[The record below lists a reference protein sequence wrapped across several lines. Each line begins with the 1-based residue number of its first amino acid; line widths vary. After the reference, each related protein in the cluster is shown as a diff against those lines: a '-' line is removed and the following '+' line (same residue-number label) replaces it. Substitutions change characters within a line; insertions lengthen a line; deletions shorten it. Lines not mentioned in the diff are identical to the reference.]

1 VLAVR
6 DDELAVGDDDDASS
20 EVAERKA
27 RAGELSVDGKAG
39 IRQAGSSLPAFLA
52 TAGTER

>member
-6 DDELAVGDDDDASS
+6 DDELAVGDDDDTSS

-27 RAGELSVDGKAG
+27 HAGELSVDGKAG
-39 IRQAGSSLPAFLA
+39 IQQAGSSLLAFLA
-52 TAGTER
+52 TTGTDR

>member
-6 DDELAVGDDDDASS
+6 DNELAVGDDDDALS

-27 RAGELSVDGKAG
+27 HVGELSMDGKAR
-39 IRQAGSSLPAFLA
+39 IRQASSSLLAFLA
-52 TAGTER
+52 TAGTDR